1 MRLSL
6 GVTPS
11 LSLGTKG
18 EGTSFFAV
26 MNASASTYFDLT
38 HLGISR
44 PGRSILA
51 FRGTIGSIQGAS
63 TWNIPPDQRMYAGG
77 SATVRGYRW
86 QGVGPQYGNT
96 RYAIGGTSI
105 DAGSV
110 EYRQRILHSFGMALF
125 ADAGQVGESSMPF
138 DGTLRVGTGAGV
150 RYYTPIGLCGW
161 MWRCL

>member
-1 MRLSL
+1 M
-6 GVTPS
+6 
-11 LSLGTKG
+11 
-18 EGTSFFAV
+18 
-26 MNASASTYFDLT
+26 
-38 HLGISR
+38 
-44 PGRSILA
+44 
-51 FRGTIGSIQGAS
+51 
-63 TWNIPPDQRMYAGG
+63 
-77 SATVRGYRW
+77 RGYRW

-150 RYYTPIGLCGW
+150 RYYTPIGPVRLDVAVPVNRAPQGDKW
-161 MWRCL
+161 DLYIGLGEAF